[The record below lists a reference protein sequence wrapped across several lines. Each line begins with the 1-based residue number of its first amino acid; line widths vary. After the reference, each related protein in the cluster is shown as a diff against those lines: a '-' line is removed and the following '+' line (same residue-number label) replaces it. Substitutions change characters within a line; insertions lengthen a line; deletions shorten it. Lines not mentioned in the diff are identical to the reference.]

1 MFIEIIIYILLGILI
16 HIIYTRFFCKTE
28 NFVPVKLNNDSYQ
41 DIFIKEDQENKY
53 NNNNNFEENLK
64 DIYYGE
70 GQDIPINIIYDTLTE
85 KNI

>member
-1 MFIEIIIYILLGILI
+1 MFIEIIIYILLGILV

-28 NFVPVKLNNDSYQ
+28 TFVPVKLSNDIYQ
-41 DIFIKEDQENKY
+41 DIFIKEEEDSK
-53 NNNNNFEENLK
+53 NNNKNNFEENLK